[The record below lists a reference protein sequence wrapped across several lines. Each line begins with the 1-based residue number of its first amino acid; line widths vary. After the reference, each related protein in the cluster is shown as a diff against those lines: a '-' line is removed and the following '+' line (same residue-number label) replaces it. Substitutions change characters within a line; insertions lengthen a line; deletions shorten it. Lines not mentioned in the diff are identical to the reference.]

1 MALTTAITTSVLVR
15 AFLVGKMV
23 CSRAKASYAGTGSIT
38 STHGLEPTVA
48 GASAGMKTPLET
60 KPPTMCTMES
70 AWPQIPAHAPIL
82 PPIAFAAARILQVST
97 APCASKFMCVKSS
110 ASHKLFFDIR
120 KPLPLYI
127 LVYSIVYSN
136 LY

>member
-38 STHGLEPTVA
+38 STHGLELTVA

-60 KPPTMCTMES
+60 KPPTMHMCTMES

-97 APCASKFMCVKSS
+97 ATCASKFMCVKSS

-120 KPLPLYI
+120 KPLP
-127 LVYSIVYSN
+127 
-136 LY
+136 

>member
-60 KPPTMCTMES
+60 KPPTMQLCVQWNRHGLKFLRMHPFCRRLHLLLPGYYRCQ
-70 AWPQIPAHAPIL
+70 PQHARRNLCALNHLRLIS
-82 PPIAFAAARILQVST
+82 FSST
-97 APCASKFMCVKSS
+97 YENRYHCIF
-110 ASHKLFFDIR
+110 
-120 KPLPLYI
+120 
-127 LVYSIVYSN
+127 
-136 LY
+136 